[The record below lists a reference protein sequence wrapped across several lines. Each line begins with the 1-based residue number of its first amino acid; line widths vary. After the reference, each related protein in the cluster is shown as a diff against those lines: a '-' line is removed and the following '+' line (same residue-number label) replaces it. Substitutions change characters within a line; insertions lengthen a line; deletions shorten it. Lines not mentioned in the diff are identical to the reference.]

1 MNRNL
6 IAAVVAFAVAATG
19 TPGLAAARN
28 VQPAPEVAAEGT
40 PASDEANALVEQA
53 LERFQAQDYDAAVAL
68 FQQAYEL
75 SPEPNYLFNIGRV
88 YEEKGDIDGAV
99 SYYEQFVQQPG
110 VAIESR
116 ELAAERLRVLREVQ
130 AQLKAEQE
138 PEPEPQP
145 EPEPE
150 PQPDPEPQTEP
161 VDDKPPKMRIA
172 GFALIGVGAAV
183 LATGTGFAIGAVQ
196 RQNELDSL
204 QGVDARDDV
213 IDRGE
218 RNALI
223 ADIMFGAGGAVAL
236 TGIILTAVSYRKK
249 KGRAPQ
255 RASVI
260 PAVGPTGSSVNV
272 RVRF

>member
-1 MNRNL
+1 MKRTP
-6 IAAVVAFAVAATG
+6 IAAVVAFALAT
-19 TPGLAAARN
+19 A
-28 VQPAPEVAAEGT
+28 GT
-40 PASDEANALVEQA
+40 PAVASARSWQPAEEAGTASEGASPEANALVEQA
-53 LERFQAQDYDAAVAL
+53 VERFQAKDYDGAVAL

-88 YEEKGDIDGAV
+88 YEEKGDIEGAI

-110 VAIESR
+110 VEIESR
-116 ELAAERLRVLREVQ
+116 ELAAERLKVLHEVQ
-130 AQLKAEQE
+130 AQLN

-145 EPEPE
+145 VVEPDPVPDLEPEPK
-150 PQPDPEPQTEP
+150 TEP
-161 VDDKPPKMRIA
+161 VDDKPPKMRVA

-196 RQNELDSL
+196 RQNELDNL
-204 QGVDARDDV
+204 LGVDARNDV

-223 ADIMFGAGGAVAL
+223 ADIMFGVGGAFAL

-249 KGRAPQ
+249 RGRAPQ

-260 PAVGPTGSSVNV
+260 PSAGPQGSSLNV